1 MCFKDG
7 DVIMANYIGSVIG
20 LTLAVI
26 VTTTVLI
33 PQIKAVNTSGWSASE
48 IALIGVTSLIAI
60 MGLLYGIA
68 AGFGLV

>member
-1 MCFKDG
+1 
-7 DVIMANYIGSVIG
+7 MANYIGAIIG

-48 IALIGVTSLIAI
+48 VALIGVVSLIAI
-60 MGLLYGIA
+60 MGLLYGVA

>member
-1 MCFKDG
+1 M
-7 DVIMANYIGSVIG
+7 VNYIGSIIS

-33 PQIKAVNTSGWSASE
+33 PQIKAVNTSDWTAAE
-48 IALIGVTSLIAI
+48 IALLGTTSLITI

>member
-1 MCFKDG
+1 
-7 DVIMANYIGSVIG
+7 MANYIGSVIG

-33 PQIKAVNTSGWSASE
+33 PQIKAVNTTGWSAAE

>member
-1 MCFKDG
+1 
-7 DVIMANYIGSVIG
+7 MANYIGSVIG

-33 PQIKAVNTSGWSASE
+33 PQIKAVNTTTWSTSE
-48 IALIGVTSLIAI
+48 VALIGVTSLIAI

>member
-1 MCFKDG
+1 
-7 DVIMANYIGSVIG
+7 MANYIGSVIG

-26 VTTTVLI
+26 VTTSVLI
-33 PQIKAVNTSGWSASE
+33 PQIKAVNTTGWSTGE
-48 IALIGVTSLIAI
+48 IALIGTTSLIAV

>member
-1 MCFKDG
+1 
-7 DVIMANYIGSVIG
+7 MANYIGSVIS

-26 VTTTVLI
+26 VTTNVLI
-33 PQIKAVNTSGWSASE
+33 PQIKAVNTSTWDAAE

>member
-1 MCFKDG
+1 
-7 DVIMANYIGSVIG
+7 MANYIGSVIG

-33 PQIKAVNTSGWSASE
+33 PQIKAVNTSEWSASE
-48 IALIGVTSLIAI
+48 VALIGVTSLIAI

>member
-1 MCFKDG
+1 
-7 DVIMANYIGSVIG
+7 MANYIGSVIG

-26 VTTTVLI
+26 VTTAVLI

-48 IALIGVTSLIAI
+48 VALIGVTTLIAV

>member
-1 MCFKDG
+1 
-7 DVIMANYIGSVIG
+7 MANYIGSVIG

-33 PQIKAVNTSGWSASE
+33 PQIKAVNSSGWSTSE
-48 IALIGVTSLIAI
+48 VALLGVTSLIAI

>member
-1 MCFKDG
+1 
-7 DVIMANYIGSVIG
+7 MANYIGSVIG

-33 PQIKAVNTSGWSASE
+33 PQIKAVNTTSWSASE

-68 AGFGLV
+68 SGFGLV

>member
-1 MCFKDG
+1 
-7 DVIMANYIGSVIG
+7 MANYIGSVIG

-26 VTTTVLI
+26 VTTSVLI
-33 PQIKAVNTSGWSASE
+33 PQIKSVNTTDWSASE

-68 AGFGLV
+68 SGFGLV

>member
-1 MCFKDG
+1 
-7 DVIMANYIGSVIG
+7 MANYIGSVIG

-33 PQIKAVNTSGWSASE
+33 PQIKAVNTTTWSASE
-48 IALIGVTSLIAI
+48 IALIGVCSLIAI

>member
-1 MCFKDG
+1 
-7 DVIMANYIGSVIG
+7 MANYIGSVIG

-33 PQIKAVNTSGWSASE
+33 PQIKAVNTTGWTASE
-48 IALIGVTSLIAI
+48 IALIGVVSLIAI
-60 MGLLYGIA
+60 MGLLYGVA

>member
-1 MCFKDG
+1 
-7 DVIMANYIGSVIG
+7 MANYIGSVIG

-33 PQIKAVNTSGWSASE
+33 PQIKAVNTTDWSTSE
-48 IALIGVTSLIAI
+48 VALIGVTSLIAI

>member
-1 MCFKDG
+1 
-7 DVIMANYIGSVIG
+7 MANYIGSVIG

-33 PQIKAVNTSGWSASE
+33 PQIKAVNTSTWSTSE
-48 IALIGVTSLIAI
+48 VALIGVTSLIAI

>member
-1 MCFKDG
+1 
-7 DVIMANYIGSVIG
+7 MANYIGSVIG

-33 PQIKAVNTSGWSASE
+33 PQIKAVNTSGWAASE

>member
-1 MCFKDG
+1 
-7 DVIMANYIGSVIG
+7 MANYIGSVIG

-26 VTTTVLI
+26 VTTSVLI
-33 PQIKAVNTSGWSASE
+33 PQIKAVDTTNWSAGE
-48 IALIGVTSLIAI
+48 IALIGTTSLIAV

>member
-1 MCFKDG
+1 
-7 DVIMANYIGSVIG
+7 MANYIGTVIG

-33 PQIKAVNTSGWSASE
+33 PQIKAVNTSTWSTSE
-48 IALIGVTSLIAI
+48 VALIGVTSLIAI